1 MSPLPP
7 PVRCQAVLAAPLFVL
22 CEVLFEFGYKADMQK
37 RIKAKVLLNLQ
48 EHQAAQKRD
57 VTQKG
62 D

>member
-1 MSPLPP
+1 M
-7 PVRCQAVLAAPLFVL
+7 FVL

-48 EHQAAQKRD
+48 EHQAAPKRN